1 MSDVGTNNS
10 ADVQYVIAIDGSKH
24 SEHVYFVEAIKAGLL
39 LREQYP
45 ECKIKV
51 RNNSE
56 VTSAEIAPGLAA

>member
-1 MSDVGTNNS
+1 MSNVGINES
-10 ADVQYVIAIDGSKH
+10 AAEYYVVEVDGADH

-45 ECKIKV
+45 GCKIKV